1 MPPVTTPLVAAGFG
15 WTDGP
20 TGPVLVSH
28 ALASCAP
35 HAFTTRALDR
45 AVSSDSRAALGHLFA
60 VPASSVVRV
69 RQVHGATVVTVLPD
83 HDVPGDAADA
93 IVSTDPSRVI
103 AVAVADCV
111 PVLLADRE
119 RRVVA
124 AAHAGWRGTVSGVV
138 GAAVAAIAD
147 AGAEPGRLVAA
158 IGPSIGPCC
167 YQVDRPVRDAF
178 LSRDPEAE
186 AWFSPD
192 GDARW
197 KLDLWAAN
205 RAALVKAGVSP
216 HAIHVARLCTF
227 DHPGLCHSFRRDA
240 TAAGRM
246 FGAIRLEPHGA

>member
-1 MPPVTTPLVAAGFG
+1 MTTPLVAAGFS
-15 WTDGP
+15 WNDWP
-20 TGPVLVSH
+20 SKPVLVSR

-35 HAFTTRALDR
+35 HAFTTRALDG
-45 AVSSDSRAALGHLFA
+45 AAWSDSRAALGHLFA
-60 VPASSVVRV
+60 VPASAVVRV
-69 RQVHGATVVTVLPD
+69 RQVHGATVVRVLPD
-83 HDVPGDAADA
+83 HDVASDAADA

-111 PVLLADRE
+111 PVLLADRK

-147 AGAEPGRLVAA
+147 AGTEPGQLVAA

-167 YQVDRPVRDAF
+167 YQVDRPVREAF
-178 LSRDPEAE
+178 LSRDPDAE
-186 AWFSPD
+186 GWFSVD

-205 RAALVKAGVSP
+205 RAALVKAGVP
-216 HAIHVARLCTF
+216 PDAIHVARLCTF
-227 DHPGLCHSFRRDA
+227 DHPDLCHSFRRDA

-246 FGAIRLEPHGA
+246 FAAIRLESPDA